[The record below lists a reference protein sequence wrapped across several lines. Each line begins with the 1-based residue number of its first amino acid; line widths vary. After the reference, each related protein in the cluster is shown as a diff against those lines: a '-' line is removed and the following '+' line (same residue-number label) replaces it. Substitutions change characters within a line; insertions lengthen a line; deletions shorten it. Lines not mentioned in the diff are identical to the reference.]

1 VKAVTSN
8 FQPIPLQQAAI
19 DLVKSSDATNLLFY
33 GGGRSGKSIVISYII
48 LMRAMAA
55 PGSKHGIFR
64 RTATAARATLFKLA
78 FPKACELTFGREFLA
93 NPKNCTINSVDM
105 TITLA
110 NGSIISFGGVEEHN
124 RDRIL
129 GEEYET
135 IWLNECTEFE
145 YDDYTFLKSRLS
157 GVTLT
162 SSGRR
167 MRPIV
172 FSDLNPD
179 LKTHYTYQ
187 CWIAKKNP
195 ARNVPLRDPDD
206 WVSLQMN
213 LAEDADHVSA
223 SYREGLMDGSDADI
237 QRFVSGYWRDER
249 EHSLFRPS
257 VVNRFRVQAPPA
269 DLRRIVVAVD
279 PAISSHEGSDE
290 TGIVVAA
297 EAGDGDYYVL
307 ADYSLKGAPKEWA
320 AAAVQA
326 YHDWEADRIVAEQ
339 NQGGLMVSETL
350 RHASRNVPV
359 KLVHASRGKVIRA
372 EPISALYADGRV
384 HHVGEFKELERQM
397 FAFHSSYDRRK
408 EGSPDRLDALVWA
421 VTELAVA
428 PAPSRHVASGKVA
441 GRYG

>member
-1 VKAVTSN
+1 
-8 FQPIPLQQAAI
+8 
-19 DLVKSSDATNLLFY
+19 
-33 GGGRSGKSIVISYII
+33 
-48 LMRAMAA
+48 
-55 PGSKHGIFR
+55 
-64 RTATAARATLFKLA
+64 
-78 FPKACELTFGREFLA
+78 
-93 NPKNCTINSVDM
+93 
-105 TITLA
+105 
-110 NGSIISFGGVEEHN
+110 
-124 RDRIL
+124 
-129 GEEYET
+129 
-135 IWLNECTEFE
+135 
-145 YDDYTFLKSRLS
+145 
-157 GVTLT
+157 
-162 SSGRR
+162 

>member
-1 VKAVTSN
+1 MKAVTSN
-8 FQPIPLQQAAI
+8 FQPIPLQQSAI

-187 CWIAKKNP
+187 CWIAKMNP
-195 ARNVPLRDPDD
+195 ARNVPLRDPQD
-206 WVSLQMN
+206 WDSLQMN
-213 LAEDADHVSA
+213 LAEDATHVSS

-257 VVNRFRVQAPPA
+257 VVNQHRIADAPS

-290 TGIVVAA
+290 TGIVVAGEGA
-297 EAGDGDYYVL
+297 DGDYYVL

-326 YHDWEADRIVAEQ
+326 YTDWEADRIVAEA

-350 RHASRNVPV
+350 RHASRNVSV

-372 EPISALYADGRV
+372 EPISALYSEGRV
-384 HHVGEFKELERQM
+384 HHCGEFPVLERQM
-397 FAFHSSYDRRK
+397 FAFHSSFDRRK
-408 EGSPDRLDALVWA
+408 QGSPDRLDALVWA
-421 VTELAVA
+421 ITELAEA
-428 PAPSRHVASGKVA
+428 PAPPRIVTTTNLTHIW
-441 GRYG
+441 